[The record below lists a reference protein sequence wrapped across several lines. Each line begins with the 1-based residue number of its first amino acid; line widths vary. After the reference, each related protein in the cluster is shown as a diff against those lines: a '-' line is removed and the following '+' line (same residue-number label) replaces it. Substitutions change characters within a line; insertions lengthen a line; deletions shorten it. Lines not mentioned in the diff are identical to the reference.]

1 MIKANPKRLEEIRR
15 ERTLVVIKS
24 DAVVRKI
31 VGELLTRFERKG
43 FKIVGMKL
51 VWPDDELAARHYT
64 DSEEWLVGSGTRTYE
79 GYVERGI
86 TPPLQ
91 PRELGLNTR
100 RKLMEH
106 LTAGPVVAM
115 ALEGAHVVELVRRM
129 RGSTNPLSAEVGTIG
144 FDYTVDSY
152 ELADAGDWA
161 IKNVM
166 HASDSA
172 ENAASEIALWFR
184 AHELYDY
191 DTATDHVVYSKK
203 WQQHHRR
210 QSGSKSPSK

>member
-1 MIKANPKRLEEIRR
+1 MIDANPQRLEEIRR
-15 ERTLVVIKS
+15 ERTLVLIKS
-24 DAVVRKI
+24 DAVSRKI
-31 VGELLTRFERKG
+31 VGELITRFERKG

-51 VWPDDELAARHYT
+51 VWPDNNLADQHYT

-79 GYVERGI
+79 GYVEKGI

-106 LTAGPVVAM
+106 LTAGPLVALV
-115 ALEGAHVVELVRRM
+115 LEGAHVVELVRKI
-129 RGSTNPLSAEVGTIG
+129 RGSTSPQLADVGTVG
-144 FDYTVDSY
+144 FDYSVDSY

-166 HASDSA
+166 HASDSPD
-172 ENAASEIALWFR
+172 NAAAEINLWF
-184 AHELYDY
+184 APHELYDY
-191 DTATDHVVYSKK
+191 DTATDHVVYSKE
-203 WQQHHRR
+203 WQQNHKRPANP
-210 QSGSKSPSK
+210 KKAL